1 MQVVYNEQMDKFEIR
16 KNIADNIRQ
25 LRAKHRISQEFLAE
39 KAQLSQQYIYK
50 IENEYVNPS
59 VEVLIKIADALG
71 VTLNDLVY

>member
-1 MQVVYNEQMDKFEIR
+1 MDKLEIR

-25 LRAKHRISQEFLAE
+25 LRAKQRISQEFLAE